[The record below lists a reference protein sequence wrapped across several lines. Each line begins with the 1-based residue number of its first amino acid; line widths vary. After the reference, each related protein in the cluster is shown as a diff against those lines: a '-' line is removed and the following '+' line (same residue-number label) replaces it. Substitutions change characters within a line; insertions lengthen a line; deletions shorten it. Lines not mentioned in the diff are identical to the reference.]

1 MNAPH
6 EYAGCMPQVATLLLG
21 EPTERKAKELRYG
34 ARGSLSID
42 LESGVW
48 HDHEANA
55 GGGVLALIER
65 ETGNVGRAAVAWMEE
80 NGIVTANDNMPA
92 PHKRIV
98 ATYDYVDADGVLQFQ
113 VCRMDPKDF
122 RQRRP
127 DGSGG
132 WSWSVKGVEQV
143 PYRLPQLLTRADE
156 TVFVVEGEKDADN
169 LAARGLLATCN
180 AGGANK
186 WRDEL
191 TSHFKGRHVVIL
203 PDNDDAG
210 RAHAQLVTSKLQ
222 GIAASVRVLAL
233 PNLPHKGDVSYWLEA
248 GHGAD
253 ELWAMAEQANA
264 LVPATD
270 DAPIL
275 DPSQISEDAL
285 ALVFEHRHADAL
297 RYCHTAGAWYAW
309 TGTRWQKEST
319 QLAFS
324 WARQIC
330 RDFGNAPKFATAR
343 TASAVEKF
351 AASSRRLAVTSEVW
365 DSTPWLMGTPGG
377 TVDLRTGDLGRAIQ
391 DDHITRQTATA
402 PAAAGTVPHRWM
414 AFLEDATRGDAD
426 LIRFL
431 QQMAGYSLTGN
442 TSAHALFFIYGAG
455 GNGKSVFLN
464 TLTGILGE
472 YAQTAAM
479 DTFTASAHDKHPTDL
494 AGLKGARL
502 VSASETEDGRAWA
515 ETRIKNMTGGD
526 PITARFMRRDFFTYR
541 PEFKLVIVGNH
552 KPRLN
557 NVDDATKRRFNIIPF
572 IHKPTAPNPELEKE
586 LRDEWPA
593 ILRWAID
600 GCLDWQTNGLVRPAV
615 VVDATREYFEDQDVF
630 GQWLEECCER
640 ELHHK
645 DTSAELFASWKRYAE
660 AAGERAGNT
669 KTFGEAMRKRGFATW
684 RTKSA
689 RGFEG
694 VRVIPRA
701 AAHDPRFPG
710 EWDAEPD
717 RPF

>member
-1 MNAPH
+1 
-6 EYAGCMPQVATLLLG
+6 
-21 EPTERKAKELRYG
+21 
-34 ARGSLSID
+34 
-42 LESGVW
+42 
-48 HDHEANA
+48 
-55 GGGVLALIER
+55 
-65 ETGNVGRAAVAWMEE
+65 
-80 NGIVTANDNMPA
+80 
-92 PHKRIV
+92 
-98 ATYDYVDADGVLQFQ
+98 
-113 VCRMDPKDF
+113 
-122 RQRRP
+122 
-127 DGSGG
+127 
-132 WSWSVKGVEQV
+132 
-143 PYRLPQLLTRADE
+143 
-156 TVFVVEGEKDADN
+156 
-169 LAARGLLATCN
+169 
-180 AGGANK
+180 
-186 WRDEL
+186 
-191 TSHFKGRHVVIL
+191 
-203 PDNDDAG
+203 
-210 RAHAQLVTSKLQ
+210 
-222 GIAASVRVLAL
+222 
-233 PNLPHKGDVSYWLEA
+233 
-248 GHGAD
+248 
-253 ELWAMAEQANA
+253 
-264 LVPATD
+264 
-270 DAPIL
+270 
-275 DPSQISEDAL
+275 
-285 ALVFEHRHADAL
+285 
-297 RYCHTAGAWYAW
+297 
-309 TGTRWQKEST
+309 
-319 QLAFS
+319 
-324 WARQIC
+324 
-330 RDFGNAPKFATAR
+330 
-343 TASAVEKF
+343 
-351 AASSRRLAVTSEVW
+351 
-365 DSTPWLMGTPGG
+365 G
-377 TVDLRTGDLGRAIQ
+377 TVDLRTGDLRRAIQ

-402 PAAAGTVPHRWM
+402 PAAAGTVPRRWLT
-414 AFLEDATRGDAD
+414 FLEDATRGDAD

-431 QQMAGYSLTGN
+431 QQMAGYSLTGD

-479 DTFTASAHDKHPTDL
+479 DTFTASANDKHPTDL

-640 ELHHK
+640 EPRHN

-660 AAGERAGNT
+660 AAGEKAGNT

-710 EWDAEPD
+710 DWDTDPE
-717 RPF
+717 RPL

>member
-1 MNAPH
+1 MTARH
-6 EYAGCMPQVATLLLG
+6 EYASHMQAVATLLLG
-21 EPTERKAKELRYG
+21 EPAERKANELRYG
-34 ARGSLSID
+34 TRGSLSID

-48 HDHEANA
+48 HDHEANT

-65 ETGNVGRAAVAWMEE
+65 ETGNAGRAAVDWMGQQ
-80 NGIVTANDNMPA
+80 GITPANDNTPA
-92 PHKRIV
+92 PRKRIA
-98 ATYDYVDADGVLQFQ
+98 ATYDYIDADGVLLFQ
-113 VCRMDPKDF
+113 VCRMAPKDF

-127 DGSGG
+127 DGNGG

-143 PYRLPQLLTRADE
+143 PYRLPQLLARPDE
-156 TVFVVEGEKDADN
+156 IIFIVEGEKDAEN
-169 LAARGLLATCN
+169 LAALGLLATCN

-186 WRDEL
+186 WHASL
-191 TSHFKGRHVVIL
+191 SQHFRGRHVVIL
-203 PDNDDAG
+203 PDKDDAG
-210 RAHAQLVTSKLQ
+210 RAHAQLVAGKLQ
-222 GIAASVRVLAL
+222 GVAASVRVLEL
-233 PNLPHKGDVSYWLEA
+233 PNLPHKGDVSDWLEA
-248 GHGAD
+248 GNDAD
-253 ELWAMAEQANA
+253 ELRAMAEQANA

-309 TGTRWQKEST
+309 TGNRWQKEST

-324 WARQIC
+324 WSREIC

-365 DSTPWLMGTPGG
+365 DSTPWLLGTPGG
-377 TVDLRTGDLGRAIQ
+377 TVDLRTGELRRANQ
-391 DDHITRQTATA
+391 GDHITRQTATA
-402 PAAAGTVPHRWM
+402 PAATGAVPRRWL

-431 QQMAGYSLTGN
+431 RQMAGYSLTGD

-479 DTFTASAHDKHPTDL
+479 DTFTASSNDKHPTDL

-526 PITARFMRRDFFTYR
+526 PITARFMRRDFFTYT

-572 IHKPTAPNPELEKE
+572 VHRPTTPNPELEKE
-586 LRDEWPA
+586 LREEWPA

-600 GCLDWQTNGLVRPAV
+600 GCLDWQKNGLVRPAV

-640 ELHHK
+640 EPQHK
-645 DTSAELFASWKRYAE
+645 DTSAELFSSWKRYAE
-660 AAGERAGNT
+660 TAGERAGNT
-669 KTFGEAMRKRGFATW
+669 TTFGEAMRKRGFANW

-689 RGFEG
+689 RGFDG
-694 VRVIPRA
+694 IRVIPRA
-701 AAHDPRFPG
+701 AAHDPRFPDDWNTDP
-710 EWDAEPD
+710 E